1 MSPQLGVTLWRQ
13 AHSWA
18 APTCPSPPCVSSS
31 AQGIDAM
38 HSHHMT
44 SATGGCPGPGRT
56 GPVSFM
62 RGASPSLW
70 TASLWTATTLWDAL
84 TENGMA
90 AAGWQANLQRHPS
103 RCSGCVLSSSTGGVS
118 GQSGTTSL
126 SEGFSRQRQ
135 VPGCGG
141 TRQMGKTFPKTDR
154 HAPGQLP
161 PVCMRVPYC

>member
-1 MSPQLGVTLWRQ
+1 MVRLVAPAGGDPLASGTFMGCANMPLPTLRVLLGPGDRCHALTPHDQRYR
-13 AHSWA
+13 
-18 APTCPSPPCVSSS
+18 
-31 AQGIDAM
+31 
-38 HSHHMT
+38 
-44 SATGGCPGPGRT
+44 GCPGPGRT

-62 RGASPSLW
+62 RGAPP
-70 TASLWTATTLWDAL
+70 SLWTATTLWDAL